1 MPYYA
6 FGAGLLTPNYQLSQ
20 FGVHVLE
27 SDPLME
33 LQSTQWLMHY
43 YMSAPSGPGP
53 LFWHGL
59 VCKRLRPGGEFSS
72 TEAEVDIANIQTES
86 RGRTLSTRSIESART
101 AFTNTYL
108 NDDGL
113 GRLGVLASPSRG
125 RYLVQEP
132 DPPSPWVFGLA
143 LLDYW
148 RAAYGENRLT
158 INLDDL
164 SAPGALGDI
173 FLIGGG
179 RINQLL
185 RVLEDAGFV
194 QLYRFAPP
202 YQVVLLQTDPQPLLE
217 RLYDHD
223 PAA

>member
-1 MPYYA
+1 M
-6 FGAGLLTPNYQLSQ
+6 LDSDYQLSP
-20 FGVHVLE
+20 FGMLVLK

-33 LQSTQWLMHY
+33 LKSTQWLIHY
-43 YMSAPSGPGP
+43 FMSAPSGPGP
-53 LFWHGL
+53 LYWHR
-59 VCKRLRPGGEFSS
+59 VVSKRLRPGEVFAIAEIENDIVDVEKEFK
-72 TEAEVDIANIQTES
+72 
-86 RGRTLSTRSIESART
+86 GRALSKRSVMSARA
-101 AFTNTYL
+101 AFTSTYL

-113 GRLGVLASPSRG
+113 SALSILTSPDKG

-179 RINQLL
+179 RINRYLARLQDEGL
-185 RVLEDAGFV
+185 VEV
-194 QLYRFAPP
+194 YRLAPP
-202 YQVVLLQTDPQPLLE
+202 YQVVLRQTDPAPLLE
-217 RLYDHD
+217 KLYAPDD
-223 PAA
+223 DLD